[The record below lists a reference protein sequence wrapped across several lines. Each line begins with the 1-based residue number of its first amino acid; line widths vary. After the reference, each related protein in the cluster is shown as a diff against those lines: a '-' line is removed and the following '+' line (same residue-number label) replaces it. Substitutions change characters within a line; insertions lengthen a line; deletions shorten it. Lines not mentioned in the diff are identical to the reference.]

1 LYGGGVPPQMV
12 QEKPLAENVIFTFYT
27 FSNANIPSEDR
38 WRPTGIPD
46 VFFDNP
52 EQAHR
57 VLLEIR
63 DEVSSDPEMEW
74 TVMNLEKVETV
85 PVSRTNILALLN
97 EGVGSF
103 IQKYEIID
111 RVGPK

>member
-1 LYGGGVPPQMV
+1 MQIFHPRTVGG
-12 QEKPLAENVIFTFYT
+12 
-27 FSNANIPSEDR
+27 
-38 WRPTGIPD
+38 RPAFRMS
-46 VFFDNP
+46 FFDNP

-85 PVSRTNILALLN
+85 PVSQTNILALLN